1 MIMGVVADDITGAN
15 DIGGMFAK
23 AGYSVHIYTYDGPG
37 ALERGRGDAP
47 LPHIAILD
55 TNSRLDDRAT
65 AYAKVFAA
73 THKVQF
79 WKELARVV
87 AKQKRAPRMSW
98 GRVVVVFQFPRGD
111 MTREVSNLQP
121 TIKALVDGLV
131 VAGVFKD
138 DNDSIVFGQDAR
150 RAATRGP
157 LSATILV
164 YGHVLTP

>member
-1 MIMGVVADDITGAN
+1 MELSPAAEILGAQ
-15 DIGGMFAK
+15 IA
-23 AGYSVHIYTYDGPG
+23 AQE
-37 ALERGRGDAP
+37 ADAP
-47 LPHIAILD
+47 LVWAAEIPISPAAWKQY
-55 TNSRLDDRAT
+55 RLSANDGKRVNVHA
-65 AYAKVFAA
+65 
-73 THKVQF
+73 HNEKVQF

-87 AKQKRAPRMSW
+87 AKQRRAPRMSR
-98 GRVVVVFQFPRGD
+98 GRVVVVFQFPNGG

-150 RAATRGP
+150 RASARGP

-164 YGHVLTP
+164 YGDVLTP

>member
-1 MIMGVVADDITGAN
+1 MALTPAAENLAAQIATQEAEAPLVWAAEIPISLASWSQYRLSAN
-15 DIGGMFAK
+15 DGK
-23 AGYSVHIYTYDGPG
+23 
-37 ALERGRGDAP
+37 
-47 LPHIAILD
+47 
-55 TNSRLDDRAT
+55 
-65 AYAKVFAA
+65 K
-73 THKVQF
+73 THVSGHNDKVQF

-98 GRVVVVFQFPRGD
+98 GRVVVVFQFPKGG
-111 MTREVSNLQP
+111 MTREVANLQP

-164 YGHVLTP
+164 YGDVLTP